1 MKTSNN
7 NVKNGNDSKRKTNVN
22 VEKNGSK
29 KSKGWTWRSEMVETL
44 LLNIVEY
51 KSEKEF
57 EGVDFEADIIAFYS
71 RLREMMAEMF
81 PPTDFGPKA
90 IPII

>member
-1 MKTSNN
+1 
-7 NVKNGNDSKRKTNVN
+7 
-22 VEKNGSK
+22 
-29 KSKGWTWRSEMVETL
+29 MVETL

-57 EGVDFEADIIAFYS
+57 EGVDFEADMIAFYS

>member
-1 MKTSNN
+1 
-7 NVKNGNDSKRKTNVN
+7 
-22 VEKNGSK
+22 
-29 KSKGWTWRSEMVETL
+29 MVETL

-57 EGVDFEADIIAFYS
+57 EGVDFEADMIAFYS

-90 IPII
+90 IKLYHTYNMTREDI